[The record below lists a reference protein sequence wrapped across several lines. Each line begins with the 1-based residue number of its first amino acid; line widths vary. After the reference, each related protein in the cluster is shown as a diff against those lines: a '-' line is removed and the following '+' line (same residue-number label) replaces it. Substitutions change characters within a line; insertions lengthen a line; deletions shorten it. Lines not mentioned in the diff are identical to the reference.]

1 MEPLKPRLNLK
12 KIPFNLRI
20 EQSIWERNTKF
31 IAGVDEAGR
40 GPLAGPVVAA
50 AVIFKPNE
58 YVPDIK
64 DSKELSSKQRDSFSN
79 IIMERAIA
87 VGVGIISNRIIDE
100 INIRQATLRAM
111 QKAINGLSIKP
122 EYLLIDGRDVLDN
135 FYEQKAII
143 DGDNL
148 CFTISAASIIAKVIR
163 DRLMMRFHNKY
174 PQFGFSHNKG
184 YATPFHRNMIKK
196 FGPCSI
202 HRQTFLTN
210 VFAEQDDIQ

>member
-1 MEPLKPRLNLK
+1 LEPLNPCLNLK

-20 EQSIWERNTKF
+20 EKSIWKRNTKY

-50 AVIFKPNE
+50 AVIFKPND
-58 YVPDIK
+58 YIPDIK
-64 DSKELSSKQRDSFSN
+64 DSKELSPKQRDSFSN
-79 IIMERAIA
+79 IIMERAMA
-87 VGVGIISNRIIDE
+87 VGVGIINSQIIDE
-100 INIRQATLRAM
+100 INIRQATLQAM
-111 QKAINGLSIKP
+111 QKAINSLSIKP
-122 EYLLIDGRDVLDN
+122 EYLLIDGRDVLEN
-135 FYEQKAII
+135 LYEQQAII

-184 YATPFHRNMIKK
+184 YATQFHRNMIKK

-202 HRQTFLTN
+202 HRKTFLTKI
-210 VFAEQDDIQ
+210 FAEQDGIR